1 MAPRAR
7 VDSVAEEGTARKSL
21 KQSQENDATSARKL
35 IHRTIYMILTHLRYE
50 QVKLHLHNNVC
61 MFDRTYTSFFHPS
74 TLSVNTRPLRSN
86 RGKGGHLAQLQA
98 AVDIICTDTTRK
110 KKRTN
115 ILQDVALNAMAPVEK
130 GCKIT
135 NIFLNL

>member
-1 MAPRAR
+1 
-7 VDSVAEEGTARKSL
+7 
-21 KQSQENDATSARKL
+21 
-35 IHRTIYMILTHLRYE
+35 MILMHLRYE
-50 QVKLHLHNNVC
+50 QVKLHNKVR
-61 MFDRTYTSFFHPS
+61 MFDCTHTSFFHPS

-98 AVDIICTDTTRK
+98 AVNIICTDTTRK

-115 ILQDVALNAMAPVEK
+115 VLQDVALNAMAPVEK